1 MTCAWESL
9 LGILPQWLRSD
20 VDRQGRNK
28 MQELRLRLGQPPE
41 LVLCGKSLWLNRSID
56 QDDLNF
62 CVNTAS
68 QYSPWAVQ
76 SVQQG
81 YITAPGG
88 HRIGICGEAVLQ
100 NGMLQGIRKPESLC
114 IRVARDFPGIG
125 EIPSRLEGN
134 ILLVGP
140 PGCGK
145 TTLLRD
151 MARQIS
157 QREPVSV
164 VDERG
169 ELFPPGLF
177 EGGQRL
183 DVLRRCPKKEGILLA
198 LRTMG
203 PETIVVDEITA
214 REDCEALT
222 EAGWCGV
229 RLLATVH
236 AGSLKDLRTRALYR
250 PLWENQLFHHVL
262 ILDREKNWHEE
273 RMAP

>member
-1 MTCAWESL
+1 MTCAWDKL
-9 LGILPQWLRSD
+9 LAILPGWLRPE
-20 VDRQGRNK
+20 VDKLGQNDL
-28 MQELRLRLGQPPE
+28 QELRLRLAMPPE
-41 LVLCGKSLWLNRSID
+41 LVLKEKSIWLSRCVD

-62 CVNTAS
+62 CINTAS
-68 QYSPWAVQ
+68 QYSPWAAQ
-76 SVQQG
+76 SVTQG

-88 HRIGICGEAVLQ
+88 HRIGICGETVMQ
-100 NGMLQGIRKPESLC
+100 NGMMQGIRRPESLC

-125 EIPSRLEGN
+125 LEPSKRKGN

-157 QREPVSV
+157 QTEPVSV

-177 EGGQRL
+177 GGGRRL
-183 DVLRRCPKKEGILLA
+183 DILRGCPKREGIMLA

-203 PETIVVDEITA
+203 PATIVVDEITA
-214 REDCEALT
+214 PEDCKTLT
-222 EAGWCGV
+222 QAGWCGV
-229 RLLATVH
+229 RLVATVH
-236 AGSLKDLRTRALYR
+236 AGSLEDLRTRTLYR
-250 PLWENQLFHHVL
+250 TLWESRLFCHYFV
-262 ILDREKNWHEE
+262 LDREKNWHEE
-273 RMAP
+273 RMTP